1 MRPITAFTILAFF
14 CFVNSNS
21 LQAQIIVD
29 QGDMPSAGISY
40 VRANASPLTDLDFE
54 QTGEDQVWDYSSLES
69 TGLTTTDCISITEA
83 PFLYQFLF
91 NNPLSPDYQASY
103 AVAGEGIDFG
113 FGFELEEFFQFNKV
127 STTAFSAVGFGATLN
142 GIPVPAGTNPI
153 DVIYSLPMTMNSNHV
168 NYSEWNIEVPETG
181 AYTLKQDRSYSVDGH
196 GTLILPDGEYEVLKL
211 TMNIEA
217 VDSIYINQFD
227 FGFEIPRSSVEY
239 HWIAKEEGLPVLQVN
254 TLLGA
259 TTSIAY
265 KTNEVPDNIAKSEEV
280 VIKVFPNPSSD
291 YLFVEGVELGVSY
304 EIIDLQGRVIQEGR
318 FNSNLDFIDLKAMTK
333 GSYLL
338 KVLPSTSSAIS
349 SIRFQKQ

>member
-1 MRPITAFTILAFF
+1 MRLFTYLIAFSFF
-14 CFVNSNS
+14 SFASLNSS
-21 LQAQIIVD
+21 QAQIIVD
-29 QGDMPSAGISY
+29 EGDMPSAGNSY

-54 QTGEDQVWDYSSLES
+54 QTGEDQIWDYSSLES
-69 TGLTTTDCISITEA
+69 TGLTTTNCISITEA

-91 NNPLSPDYQASY
+91 NNPLSPNYQATY

-113 FGFELEEFFQFNKV
+113 FGFALEEFFQFNKV
-127 STTAFSAVGFGATLN
+127 STTAFSAVGFGATVN
-142 GIPVPAGTNPI
+142 GVPVPSGTNPI

-168 NYSEWNIEVPETG
+168 NYSEWNIEIPATG
-181 AYTLKQDRSYSVDGH
+181 AYTLKQDRSYTVDGY

-211 TMNIEA
+211 TMNVDA
-217 VDSIYINQFD
+217 VDSIYVNQFD
-227 FGFEIPRSSVEY
+227 FSFEIPRSSIEY
-239 HWIAKEEGLPVLQVN
+239 QWIAKEEGLPVLQVN

-259 TTSIAY
+259 TTNIEY
-265 KTNEVPDNIAKSEEV
+265 KTNDVPDNIEKNEKVEV
-280 VIKVFPNPSSD
+280 KAFPNPSSD
-291 YLFVEGVELGVSY
+291 YLFVEGVELGAHY

-318 FNSNLDFIDLKAMTK
+318 FNSNLDFINLKDMAN

>member
-1 MRPITAFTILAFF
+1 MRLITAFTALAFF
-14 CFVNSNS
+14 YFAHSCT
-21 LQAQIIVD
+21 LHAQIIID
-29 QGDMPSAGISY
+29 EGDMPSAGNSY

-54 QTGEDQVWDYSSLES
+54 QTGESQVWDYSSLES
-69 TGLTTTDCISITEA
+69 TGLTSTDCISITEA

-91 NNPLSPDYQASY
+91 NNPLSPDYQATY

-113 FGFELEEFFQFNKV
+113 FGFALEEFFQFNKV

-153 DVIYSLPMTMNSNHV
+153 DVIYSLPMTMNSTHV

-181 AYTLKQDRSYSVDGH
+181 AYTLKQDRSYSVDGY

-211 TMNIEA
+211 TMNIDA

-227 FGFEIPRSSVEY
+227 FSFEIPRSSVEY
-239 HWIAKEEGLPVLQVN
+239 QWIAKEEGLPVLQVN

-265 KTNEVPDNIAKSEEV
+265 KTNDVPDNIQKSEKAEV
-280 VIKVFPNPSSD
+280 RAFPNPSSD
-291 YLFVEGVELGVSY
+291 YLFIEGLESGAKY
-304 EIIDLQGRVIQEGR
+304 EIIDLQGRLIQNGQIT
-318 FNSNLDFIDLKAMTK
+318 SNLDFIDLKDMAN

-338 KVLPSTSSAIS
+338 RVLPSTSSAIS